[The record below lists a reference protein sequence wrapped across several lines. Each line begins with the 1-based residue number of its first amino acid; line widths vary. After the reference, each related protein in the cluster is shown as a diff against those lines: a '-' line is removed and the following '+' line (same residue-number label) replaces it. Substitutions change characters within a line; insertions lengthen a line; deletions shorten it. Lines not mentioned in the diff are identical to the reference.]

1 MTNTL
6 RPIRSAKTGFVFV
19 TVFLGLAAAAP
30 SQEPVYKN
38 PELDF
43 NARAA
48 DLLSRMTID
57 EKILQLI
64 NDAPAIP
71 RLGIPKYDWW
81 SEALHG
87 VARAGVA
94 TVFPQAIGLSATWN
108 KGLIRQ
114 VADTIS
120 DEARAKFN
128 EFVKSDIRRTYTGLT
143 FWSPNINIFRDPR
156 WGRGQETY
164 GEDPYLTAE
173 LAVQFVKG
181 LQGDDPR
188 YLKAV
193 ATPKHYAVHSGP
205 EKERHE
211 SNVAIGEKE
220 MRETYLFAFKEA
232 VKRADAQSVMC
243 AYNRVNG
250 TPACASRTLL
260 IDFLRKEWGFSG
272 YVVSDCDAI
281 YDIYTGH
288 KTAATAAEAAAA
300 ALKNGCDLNCG
311 RTFEA
316 LKEAL
321 GKNLIDEKDIDT
333 ALRRLLL
340 ARLKLGLFD
349 PAERVSFN
357 RIGTDAID
365 SSKNR
370 AMALQT
376 ARESIV
382 LLKNENN
389 VLPLKKDLG
398 RLAIIGPNADNIDI
412 LLGNYFGTPSR
423 YVTPLEGITSHIDH
437 KTKIYYS
444 KGCDIVNPDR
454 RYFNEAVEMAGYAD
468 AVILFFGLSPK
479 IEGEEGETQDA
490 DRKTLDLPGLQEEL
504 LQAIQKT
511 GKPIVLVLLNG
522 SPVSLNGAEGN
533 IPAIVEAWYPGE
545 EGGRAIADVI
555 FGDYNPGG
563 RLPVTFV
570 KSLDQLPPFAD
581 YSMKGRTYRYMTE
594 APLYP
599 FGFGLSYTSFSY
611 SNLRLSSTRIE
622 TTESLK
628 VEVDVE
634 NCGRVIGDEV
644 VQLYISDLEASVPVP
659 IRQLSGFER
668 ISLNPG
674 EKRTI
679 SFTVTPRQLALIDAS
694 GACVLE
700 PGRFQISVGGGQPVR
715 HPQAAALN
723 FLTATVDVTGKAR
736 ELEY

>member
-1 MTNTL
+1 MANTHK
-6 RPIRSAKTGFVFV
+6 PTRSAKTGFVFV
-19 TVFLGLAAAAP
+19 AGFWVIAAVAQ
-30 SQEPVYKN
+30 SQEPAYKN
-38 PELDF
+38 PDLDF
-43 NARAA
+43 KTRAA
-48 DLLSRMTID
+48 DLLSRMTVE
-57 EKILQLI
+57 EKILQLC

-87 VARAGVA
+87 VARAGIA

-108 KGLIRQ
+108 KGMIRQ

-120 DEARAKFN
+120 DEARAKYN

-188 YLKAV
+188 YLKTV

-211 SNVAIGEKE
+211 SNVVIGEKE

-250 TPACASRTLL
+250 APACASSPLL
-260 IDFLRKEWGFSG
+260 NDFLRKEWGFSG
-272 YVVSDCDAI
+272 YVVSDCDAV

-288 KTAATAAEAAAA
+288 KTAATPAEAAAA
-300 ALKNGCDLNCG
+300 ALKSGCDLNCG
-311 RTFEA
+311 RTFES

-321 GKNLIDEKDIDT
+321 AENLIVEKDIDT
-333 ALRRLLL
+333 ALNRLLM
-340 ARLKLGLFD
+340 ARFKLGLFD
-349 PAERVSFN
+349 PEEMVPFN

-365 SSKNR
+365 SPKNR
-370 AMALQT
+370 ALALQA

-389 VLPLKKDLG
+389 ILPLKKDLS
-398 RLAIIGPNADNIDI
+398 RLAVIGPNADNIDI

-423 YVTPLEGITSHIDH
+423 YVTPLEGITSHIDR

-454 RYFNEAVEMAGYAD
+454 RYFNEAVDLAGSAD

-490 DRKTLDLPGLQEEL
+490 DRTTLDLPGLQEEL
-504 LQAIQKT
+504 LQAILKT
-511 GKPIVLVLLNG
+511 GKPVVLVLLNG
-522 SPVSLNGAEGN
+522 SPVSLNGAEKN

-545 EGGRAIADVI
+545 EGGTAIADVL

-581 YSMKGRTYRYMTE
+581 YGMKGRTYRYMTE
-594 APLYP
+594 TPLFP
-599 FGFGLSYTSFSY
+599 FGFGLSYTAFNY
-611 SNLRLSSTRIE
+611 SNLKLSSARIG

-628 VEVDVE
+628 VDVDVE
-634 NCGRVIGDEV
+634 NGGPVTGDEV
-644 VQLYISDLEASVPVP
+644 IQLYISDLDASVPVP

-674 EKRTI
+674 EKRTV
-679 SFTVTPRQLALIDAS
+679 SFTVTPRQLALINAS

-700 PGRFQISVGGGQPVR
+700 PGRFQISVGGGQPVKDER
-715 HPQAAALN
+715 LSAVN
-723 FLTATVDVTGKAR
+723 FLTAAVEVTGKAR